1 MWRWRQR
8 SAEVMH
14 LQAKEHQR
22 LPENYQ
28 QLVERLGTDSLLWP
42 QMELILLTPQSCTF
56 GVQNWNTMSFCCM
69 NHPGYDTLSWRPQET
84 NRGLLGKL
92 HRKDTF
98 RNKRLLPGGTGQV
111 AVTWW
116 MNIYRDL
123 ETAADLAQWVLNIPC
138 FHTECL
144 APSGKVLKELL
155 MTFLSCSLFQTIQ
168 PCSFLRSNSN
178 ISCSVKHPQAP
189 ELNTWP
195 HMFWGTLLR
204 PLFSHLQTE
213 PNICVYA
220 GPITSLWAHEEKG
233 LLISNSFL

>member
-1 MWRWRQR
+1 MK
-8 SAEVMH
+8 AEVSWGDESTS
-14 LQAKEHQR
+14 QGTPTTARK
-22 LPENYQ
+22 LPAASRKTWNRFI
-28 QLVERLGTDSLLWP
+28 VMASDGTV
-42 QMELILLTPQSCTF
+42 LLTPQSCTF

-84 NRGLLGKL
+84 NRRLLGKL

-123 ETAADLAQWVLNIPC
+123 ETAAELAQWVLNVPC

-155 MTFLSCSLFQTIQ
+155 MTFLSCSLFQTFQ
-168 PCSFLRSNSN
+168 PCSYLRSNSN

-189 ELNTWP
+189 ELDTWP

-213 PNICVYA
+213 PNICMLVPSPVC
-220 GPITSLWAHEEKG
+220 GPTKKRDSWSLTHFCK
-233 LLISNSFL
+233 